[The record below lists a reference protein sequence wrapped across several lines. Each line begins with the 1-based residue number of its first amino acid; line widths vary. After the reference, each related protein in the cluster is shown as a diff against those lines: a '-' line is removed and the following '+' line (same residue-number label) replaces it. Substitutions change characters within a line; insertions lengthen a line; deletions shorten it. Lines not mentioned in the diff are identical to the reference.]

1 MKTYALLS
9 TSSYEITLAYSYS
22 TFEGSLLFTYDDQIQ
37 FSLATCLRHLA
48 RAISVRH

>member
-9 TSSYEITLAYSYS
+9 TTNYKIMLAYSYS
-22 TFEGSLLFTYDDQIQ
+22 TFEHSLLFAYDDQIQ

-48 RAISVRH
+48 RDISVRH